1 MKRIPSQFY
10 MFVIVLALYYWPWSL
25 SLFEP
30 NADQLLTAILLQQL
44 FVISCNKIVQESLV
58 IPIILIEAL
67 CMLFNVTLFLVP
79 LPIGAIHAQI
89 MNAAFILE
97 LLIITISMHGAAIGR
112 ANILQLSSRSI
123 WNLCGIALPR
133 NYRVEN
139 PQC

>member
-1 MKRIPSQFY
+1 VKRIPSQFY

>member
-1 MKRIPSQFY
+1 MKRMPNQFY
-10 MFVIVLALYYWPWSL
+10 MFAMVLALYFWPWSF
-25 SLFEP
+25 SLFDP

-44 FVISCNKIVQESLV
+44 FVISCNKIVRESWV

-79 LPIGAIHAQI
+79 LPIGAIHGQI

-112 ANILQLSSRSI
+112 ANILQLSSRSV
-123 WNLCGIALPR
+123 WNLCGSTLPR

-139 PQC
+139 RKC